1 MVEKIQSSVFCSVE
15 KTIYL
20 DSQGINFINCGT
32 GNFTENGEANDLYK
46 SDFYHKP
53 VNLIF
58 ILLNITSVIFL
69 IFENKLS
76 KNRLFAFIF
85 KK

>member
-15 KTIYL
+15 KRIYL
-20 DSQGINFINCGT
+20 DSQDIDLINCGN
-32 GNFTENGEANDLYK
+32 NFTNNETTNDFYK
-46 SDFYHKP
+46 NSFYHKP
-53 VNLIF
+53 VNLSF
-58 ILLNITSVIFL
+58 ILLNILSVIFL